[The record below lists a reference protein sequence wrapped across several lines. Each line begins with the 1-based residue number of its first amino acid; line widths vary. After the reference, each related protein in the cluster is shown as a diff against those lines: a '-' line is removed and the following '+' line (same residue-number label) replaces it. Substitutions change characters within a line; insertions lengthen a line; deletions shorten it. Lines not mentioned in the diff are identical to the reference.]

1 MGRWYFGDIEGKFWS
16 GVQCSCPMDK
26 FGATDKAMF
35 EYCCCSCS
43 CEDDDDD
50 YCSGCYGSKEEHL
63 EAIHEDEPDVH
74 DCVRDANTCS
84 CEITKEDFEEK
95 GLPFLQK
102 HEELWKNKVET
113 FELQSDGY
121 DCCLVG
127 QWKSDANDDELLKI
141 ADMCMLKQIQK
152 FFEEN
157 DVDKCGW
164 VAEH

>member
-1 MGRWYFGDIEGKFWS
+1 MGRWYFGDIEGKFWF

-74 DCVRDANTCS
+74 DCVRDANTS
-84 CEITKEDFEEK
+84 ACEITKK
-95 GLPFLQK
+95 RL
-102 HEELWKNKVET
+102 
-113 FELQSDGY
+113 
-121 DCCLVG
+121 
-127 QWKSDANDDELLKI
+127 
-141 ADMCMLKQIQK
+141 
-152 FFEEN
+152 
-157 DVDKCGW
+157 
-164 VAEH
+164 

>member
-1 MGRWYFGDIEGKFWS
+1 MGRYYNGDIEGKFWC

-50 YCSGCYGSKEEHL
+50 YCSGCYGSKEEHKAAIL
-63 EAIHEDEPDVH
+63 EEEGEYE
-74 DCVRDANTCS
+74 DCVRDANTSS

-102 HEELWKNKVET
+102 HEELWKNKVES
-113 FELQSDGY
+113 FELIEDGY
-121 DCCLVG
+121 NCCLVG
-127 QWKSDANDDELLKI
+127 KSDANDDEVDII

-157 DVDKCGW
+157 DVAACGW
-164 VAEH
+164 VAELQ